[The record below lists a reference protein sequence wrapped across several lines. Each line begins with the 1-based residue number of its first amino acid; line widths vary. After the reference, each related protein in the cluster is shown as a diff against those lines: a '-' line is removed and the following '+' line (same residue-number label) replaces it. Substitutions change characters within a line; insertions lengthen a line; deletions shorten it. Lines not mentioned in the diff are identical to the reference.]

1 MASFSNLKYANAEK
15 HSIFAERKG
24 NEVDVEEDGVV
35 KQVAT
40 TEKLC
45 IPVAVGNVDYDTIVA
60 EKLTIGDYEPPA
72 ATWDSV
78 RSERNQLLKDTD
90 WQASSDY
97 TMSDAQKTY
106 RQALRDLPATNADP
120 TKIVFPDA
128 P

>member
-1 MASFSNLKYANAEK
+1 MASFSNLKYETAEK
-15 HSIFAERKG
+15 RSIYAERKG
-24 NEVDVEEDGVV
+24 NEIDVEEDGVV
-35 KQVAT
+35 KQVET
-40 TEKLC
+40 IEKLC
-45 IPVAVGNVDYDTIVA
+45 IPVSVGNVDYDTIVA
-60 EKLTIGDYEPPA
+60 EKLTIGDYEAPA

-78 RSERNQLLKDTD
+78 RAERNQLLRDTD

-106 RQALRDLPATNADP
+106 RQALRDLPATNSDP